1 MAILNKK
8 LQITSNGNVIS
19 HNIYTTSA
27 ECNNLY
33 SSIVIDGITG
43 YVPLGVVGGNTSV
56 GRVQK
61 GNSTYALKTIAKP
74 VYTEMSWI
82 EPGTYT
88 WTCPAEV
95 YRVRVALCAGGGGQL
110 CCDSLSSRNGLQ
122 LPKGEKSTFGEL
134 ITAFAGNS
142 GSVTKYKYQQGDHT
156 RYGYHITGMTDG
168 SPIFTDKPIET
179 NLGGLNII
187 HKRMVGNVH
196 LTKSRYYMDSV
207 QVAKSMNYVMFLGI
221 IFI

>member
-1 MAILNKK
+1 
-8 LQITSNGNVIS
+8 
-19 HNIYTTSA
+19 
-27 ECNNLY
+27 
-33 SSIVIDGITG
+33 
-43 YVPLGVVGGNTSV
+43 
-56 GRVQK
+56 
-61 GNSTYALKTIAKP
+61 
-74 VYTEMSWI
+74 MSWI

-142 GSVTKYKYQQGDHT
+142 GSVTKYTYQQGDHT

-179 NLGGLNII
+179 NLGGAKYYTQAYGWECSFDQKQVLYGFGSGGEKYELRNVFGNYFHLGASGGYNTGYVDVVPYKTYQIV
-187 HKRMVGNVH
+187 VGNNGNTLEYNRSANPNGSIGGDSYV
-196 LTKSRYYMDSV
+196 LRPSKSGFVLIAFGGD
-207 QVAKSMNYVMFLGI
+207 I
-221 IFI
+221 